1 MEAEA
6 KHDFVPSDPRSEMA
20 FNKGDIMKI
29 LNYGEEGTQWYD
41 AEMGDKRGIVPGNYI
56 HIDVPSWYRG
66 KISRSTAEA
75 MLQDNQPEGAF
86 LVRLSES
93 SPNDFSLSVKC
104 GPQVQH
110 FRILKDERNQYFL
123 WTSRFSS
130 LNKLIDYY
138 RNETVSRTSKIYLTD
153 MIEVGIPFLVRAM
166 YDFEVQ
172 EDPEADAELAFKK
185 GEIITVFDS
194 KDENWWGGRIG
205 DREGYFPKLY
215 VELYKPNPRID
226 PSFN

>member
-6 KHDFVPSDPRSEMA
+6 QHDFVPADPTSEMA
-20 FNKGDIMKI
+20 FQKGNKMTI

-41 AEMGDKRGIVPGNYI
+41 AEMGDRRGIVPGNYI
-56 HIDVPSWYRG
+56 HIDKPNWYHG

-75 MLQDNQPEGAF
+75 MLQDNQPVGAF

-93 SPNDFSLSVKC
+93 SPNDFSLSVRC
-104 GPQVQH
+104 ESQVQH
-110 FRILKDERNQYFL
+110 FRILKDDRNQYFL

-130 LNKLIDYY
+130 LNKLVEYY
-138 RNETVSRTSKIYLTD
+138 RTETVSRSSTIYLKD
-153 MIEVGIPFLVRAM
+153 MTGPPFLARAI
-166 YDFEVQ
+166 YDFDIND
-172 EDPEADAELAFKK
+172 DPEAEAELPFKK

-194 KDENWWGGRIG
+194 SDEHWWGGRIK

-215 VELYKPNPRID
+215 VEIIMQSNG
-226 PSFN
+226 SCM

>member
-6 KHDFVPSDPRSEMA
+6 KHDFVPSDINEMP

-29 LNYGEEGTQWYD
+29 LNYGEENTQWYD

-56 HIDVPSWYRG
+56 NINVPSWYRG

-75 MLQDNQPEGAF
+75 LLQHNQPEGAF

-93 SPNDFSLSVKC
+93 SPSDFSLSVKC
-104 GPQVQH
+104 GSQVQH
-110 FRILKDERNQYFL
+110 FRILKDDRNQYFL

-138 RNETVSRTSKIYLTD
+138 RSETVSRTSKIYLTD
-153 MIEVGIPFLVRAM
+153 MIEGATPGFLVRAL
-166 YDFEVQ
+166 YDFDVT

-215 VELYKPNPRID
+215 VTSYVPGRHGEQE
-226 PSFN
+226 